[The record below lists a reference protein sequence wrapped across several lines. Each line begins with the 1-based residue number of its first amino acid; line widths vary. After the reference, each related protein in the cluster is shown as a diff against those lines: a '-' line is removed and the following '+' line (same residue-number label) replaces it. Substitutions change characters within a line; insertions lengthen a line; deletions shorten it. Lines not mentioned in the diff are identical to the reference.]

1 MEKKMPHY
9 LSTHYEPSVP
19 REKLES
25 KWADLAQERGGIW
38 VKTWFN
44 LQSGRR
50 FCWWDAPS
58 KEALRKI
65 FQKHAVS
72 WEDIIQVELTTP
84 SEWRWRE
91 D

>member
-1 MEKKMPHY
+1 MPHY
-9 LSTHYEPSVP
+9 LCTHYEPSVP

-25 KWADLAQERGGIW
+25 KWTDLAQERGAIW

-58 KEALRKI
+58 KETMIII
-65 FQKHAVS
+65 FQRNDIS
-72 WEDIIQVELTTP
+72 WEDIIQVEHTTP

>member
-1 MEKKMPHY
+1 MPHY
-9 LSTHYEPSVP
+9 LSTHREPYVS
-19 REKLES
+19 REELES
-25 KWADLAQERGGIW
+25 KWIELAQERSGLW

-50 FCWWDAPS
+50 FCWWDSPS
-58 KEALRKI
+58 RDVLENI
-65 FQKHAVS
+65 FRRHGIS
-72 WEDIIQVELTTP
+72 WEEIIQVKLTTP

>member
-1 MEKKMPHY
+1 MPHY

-19 REKLES
+19 KEKLES
-25 KWADLAQERGGIW
+25 KWIDLAQERRGTW

-58 KEALRKI
+58 KEALEKI
-65 FQKHAVS
+65 FQEHGVS
-72 WEDIIQVELTTP
+72 WEDIVQVELTTP